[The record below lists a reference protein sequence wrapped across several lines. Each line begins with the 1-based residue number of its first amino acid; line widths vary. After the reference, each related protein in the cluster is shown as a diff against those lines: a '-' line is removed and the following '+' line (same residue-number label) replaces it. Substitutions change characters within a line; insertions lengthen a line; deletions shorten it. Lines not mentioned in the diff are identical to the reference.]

1 MSFYEKIIQF
11 MISKELREK
20 YIEFFKSKGHKEI
33 PSASLVPE
41 NDSTVLF
48 TTAGMHPLVPYLM
61 GENHPAGKRI
71 VNIQK
76 CVRTGDIDD
85 VGDSTH
91 NTFFEMLG
99 NWSLGDYFKEDSI
112 KWSWEFL
119 TDKKWLGIDPERIK
133 VTVFEGDNDAP
144 RDKESIKVWQECF
157 EKSGI
162 SVEVYDKQK
171 KNNETARIFP
181 LPKKD
186 NWWGPAGDEGACGS
200 DTEIFIDLEKPVN
213 FEKCPSNSNCKPGCS
228 CGRYVEIWNNV
239 FMDKKGLRIVELKE
253 KSTGKIIELPK
264 REYDFFEDE
273 EREKYEFLGNNIKIL
288 ESLPNKN
295 VDTGMGLERT
305 LAVLNGFDNV
315 YETDVL
321 APIIEKI
328 ERLTLKPSETEE
340 EFLNSGTNYENNPK
354 AFRIIADHIRTSVF
368 MISDGV
374 IPSNLER
381 GYVLRR
387 LIRRAIRYAKMIKI
401 KESHFTFLIAKEI
414 IDIYKDRY
422 PTLKE
427 NNELIQEEMVKEEER
442 FVKALKR
449 GLKIFNDIEEDIKNI
464 EFLLRNPSKENMHLL
479 EFRYSIE
486 QYLVITDSLKEIF
499 KYYDINLKSKISPI
513 VPINKQDHSEIKTDD
528 KFVDFIKSKS
538 KMALKSI
545 TVNGKTVFNLYQ
557 SYGFPI
563 EMIEELTKEKGWS
576 VDEEGFNEE
585 LKKHQQLSRTASAG
599 KFKGGL
605 ADTGEETV
613 KLHTVA
619 HLLLE
624 SLRRVLGDHIFQ
636 KGSNINAE
644 RLRFDFSHSEKLTD
658 EEKQKVEDLVNKQIQ
673 KKLAVNCEEMSL
685 KEAKKINAMGVFEN
699 KYGEKVKV
707 YTIGKGDNIFSKE
720 ICGGPHIKN
729 TSELGKFR
737 IKKEQ
742 SSSSGVRRIKAV
754 LE

>member
-1 MSFYEKIIQF
+1 
-11 MISKELREK
+11 MISKELRKK

-41 NDSTVLF
+41 NDPTVLF

-71 VNIQK
+71 VNVQK

-119 TDKKWLGIDPERIK
+119 TDKKWLRIDPERIK
-133 VTVFEGDNDAP
+133 VTVFEGDDDALC
-144 RDKESIKVWQECF
+144 DEESIKIWKECF
-157 EKSGI
+157 
-162 SVEVYDKQK
+162 DKFNIDGEIYNQEK
-171 KNNETARIFP
+171 KNNESARIFP
-181 LPKKD
+181 LLKKD
-186 NWWGPAGDEGACGS
+186 NWWGPAGETGPCGP
-200 DTEIFIDLEKPVN
+200 DTEIFIDLGKSIN
-213 FEKCPSNSNCKPGCS
+213 FEKCPNGDDCKPGCS

-239 FMDKKGLRIVELKE
+239 FMEYEKRIKNQELGIKNNE
-253 KSTGKIIELPK
+253 KF
-264 REYDFFEDE
+264 EYVALA
-273 EREKYEFLGNNIKIL
+273 K
-288 ESLPNKN
+288 KN

-328 ERLTLKPSETEE
+328 EELSGRKYNFTKGDLGFEEMPSCWVDTIH
-340 EFLNSGTNYENNPK
+340 SM
-354 AFRIIADHIRTSVF
+354 RIIADHIRTSVF

-374 IPSNLER
+374 VPSKLDR
-381 GYVLRR
+381 GYILRR
-387 LIRRAIRYAKMIKI
+387 LLRRAIRHGNLIEMPNG
-401 KESHFTFLIAKEI
+401 FLLPLAETV
-414 IDIYKDRY
+414 IDVYKDY
-422 PTLKE
+422 YL
-427 NNELIQEEMVKEEER
+427 ELEKNKSRILEETKKEEEKFER
-442 FVKALKR
+442 TLKR
-449 GLKIFNDIEEDIKNI
+449 GLK
-464 EFLLRNPSKENMHLL
+464 EFKR
-479 EFRYSIE
+479 
-486 QYLVITDSLKEIF
+486 
-499 KYYDINLKSKISPI
+499 
-513 VPINKQDHSEIKTDD
+513 
-528 KFVDFIKSKS
+528 IKSRIIK
-538 KMALKSI
+538 KDEA
-545 TVNGKTVFNLYQ
+545 FRLYQ

-563 EMIEELTKEKGWS
+563 EMTKELAEEKGLE
-576 VDEEGFNEE
+576 VDEEGFKEE
-585 LKKHQQLSRTASAG
+585 LKKHQELSRTASAG

-605 ADTGEETV
+605 ADAGEETV
-613 KLHTVA
+613 KLHTTA

-644 RLRFDFSHSEKLTD
+644 RLRFDFSHSAKLTD
-658 EEKQKVEDLVNKQIQ
+658 EEKSKVENLVNEQIQ
-673 KKLAVNCEEMSL
+673 KKLSVKCEEMSL
-685 KEAKKINAMGVFEN
+685 EEAKKINAMGVFEN

-707 YTIGKGDNIFSKE
+707 YSIGLGDDIFSKE

-729 TSELGKFR
+729 TSELGRFR
-737 IKKEQ
+737 INKEQ